1 MTRVCPACGANLPG
15 HAWCLPLGRALA
27 LIGGLALVAAY
38 FMPWFGIS
46 SPQGSVVLT
55 GEFLGRFLA
64 GTNDLSRFLPGS
76 SGDPSE
82 ARLLRALIYLFPTSG
97 ALAAVVALVAAFR
110 PGLRSP
116 VNLLLALLG
125 AVPLLALIIGL
136 SRLPPGA
143 SQEVGLR
150 LIGAGAVAI
159 LLGAGLDAASGER
172 RAAGMYR

>member
-1 MTRVCPACGANLPG
+1 MTPVCPACGANLPG
-15 HAWCLPLGRALA
+15 HARCLPLGRALA
-27 LIGGLALVAAY
+27 LIGGLALMAAY

-64 GTNDLSRFLPGS
+64 GTNDLSRFMSGS

-82 ARLLRALIYLFPTSG
+82 VRLLRALVYLFPASG
-97 ALAAVVALVAAFR
+97 ALAAIVALLAAFR
-110 PGLRSP
+110 PGLRGLAN
-116 VNLLLALLG
+116 VLLALLG
-125 AVPLLALIIGL
+125 AVPLLALIVGV

-159 LLGAGLDAASGER
+159 LLGAGLDAALGAK
-172 RAAGMYR
+172 RAP

>member
-1 MTRVCPACGANLPG
+1 MMPVCPACGASLPR
-15 HAWCLPLGRALA
+15 HARCVPLGRALA

-64 GTNDLSRFLPGS
+64 NTNDLSRFMPGS

-82 ARLLRALIYLFPTSG
+82 ARLLRGLVYLFPTSG
-97 ALAAVVALVAAFR
+97 ALAALVACIATFR
-110 PGLRSP
+110 PGLRGP
-116 VNLLLALLG
+116 ANVVLALLG
-125 AVPLLALIIGL
+125 LVPLVALVLGV

-150 LIGAGAVAI
+150 LIGVGSIAI
-159 LLGAGLDAASGER
+159 LVGLALEAALGAR
-172 RAAGMYR
+172 RTL